1 MTDSSPLRSG
11 RSETGSD
18 ASSCPAKTRFGLERR
33 HVLLAAGTAGS
44 IALSGCLDDD
54 TDDDDEAAA
63 TYDITFLE
71 DGAETEVTIE
81 ETEELLYPALEA
93 DVEIPYSCEV
103 GSCGECTARYDGD
116 ATDVVSHDGN
126 EYLDEDQIADG
137 WLLTCVAYP
146 RDDAELEVA
155 HPDDA

>member
-1 MTDSSPLRSG
+1 MTNSPPSSARA
-11 RSETGSD
+11 D
-18 ASSCPAKTRFGLERR
+18 ASSCPAKTRFDLERR
-33 HVLLAAGTAGS
+33 RILLAAGTAGS
-44 IALSGCLDDD
+44 IAVSGCLDDD
-54 TDDDDEAAA
+54 SDDESEDAAA
-63 TYDITFLE
+63 HDVVFLE
-71 DGAETEVTIE
+71 DGTETEVTIE

-93 DVEIPYSCEV
+93 DVDIPYSCEV

-116 ATDVVSHDGN
+116 ATDVVSHDDN

-146 RDDAELEVA
+146 RDGAELEVT